1 MKIEKVELTRA
12 NLTTEE
18 CNSIDKTIEI
28 LESILT
34 AMDDNDNYYAV
45 CADEFRFTAQEISET
60 IQDLKYYE
68 DLTEL
73 E

>member
-1 MKIEKVELTRA
+1 MNIEKVELTRA
-12 NLTTEE
+12 SLTAEE
-18 CNSIDKTIEI
+18 CDNIDRTIEI

-34 AMDDNDNYYAV
+34 AMDDNESYHAV
-45 CADEFRFTAQEISET
+45 CADEFRYTAQEISTT
-60 IQDLKYYE
+60 IQNLKYYE